1 MLFICPLSSGSK
13 DVLSTWGVENTKVQK
28 YIQLIACWPSFQI
41 TRYMVAEL
49 LASASELELGSGEE
63 RVPAAT

>member
-1 MLFICPLSSGSK
+1 M
-13 DVLSTWGVENTKVQK
+13 LSTWGVENTKVQK
-28 YIQLIACWPSFQI
+28 CIQLIACWLSFQI
-41 TRYMVAEL
+41 TRHMVAEL